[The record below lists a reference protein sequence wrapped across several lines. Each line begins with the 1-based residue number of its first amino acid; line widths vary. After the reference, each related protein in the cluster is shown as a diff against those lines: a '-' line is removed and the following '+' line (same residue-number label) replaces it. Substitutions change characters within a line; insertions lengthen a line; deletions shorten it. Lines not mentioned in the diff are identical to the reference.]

1 MLHLSDKVILL
12 PGIGEIYQKLL
23 RNYDIVSIADLLM
36 TFPKK
41 RYYIDVINAPIVHN
55 AATIVSV
62 DEQAQSS
69 CIKQSTE
76 IAINCKIEK
85 VLKYAKHCILYCK
98 NAHNQTIQT
107 TIFNTKLIQFLYT
120 GREICICG
128 NDDNSRT
135 PNAITDK
142 IMIKNARIIPSLQQ
156 NIAII
161 KYGLDHIHDAA
172 ISKAI
177 NFAISQIDMHDPL
190 MNYAQQFYDHNAQMI
205 SDIPNLQDALKWAH
219 NSFDTH
225 HIECANRRFALNEAL
240 LYMKSI
246 DALKNLYHMHDDVAL
261 VHNKDGHDINRMNAD
276 GDMQLDFDI
285 KRDFDV
291 KRDFDMKLDFDIKRD
306 FDVQLD
312 FDLTISQRAALYEI
326 QTDLQSAQPMLR
338 ILYGDVG
345 SGKSI
350 VAFLSMIYA
359 SRAGK
364 QALLLVP
371 TEILAQ
377 QHYESILKVYS
388 THANVFLVNA
398 GMSKSKKERIIYPD
412 NAIIIGTHA
421 LLYQVEKFPN
431 IGLLVID
438 EQHKFGVLQRMLS
451 ITKAYHC
458 LMMTATPIPRTFEM
472 AMRGILKQ
480 SQIASEF
487 RQRTIHKFFV
497 QMRNLQSIYTKIAK
511 VLQQNKSIFW
521 VCPLIDISK
530 YKDSG
535 NVTHRYNDLHQQFG
549 ERVVYLHSKMS
560 AQMKDEIMSSF
571 KSKPGMILVSTTM
584 IEVGVNIPHA
594 DVMVIENAELFG
606 LAQLYQ
612 LMGRIGRGYDD
623 GECYFLLGNMSAQA
637 RERMA
642 AIKNAQSGLE
652 LAQDDANIRGTGH
665 IFGTKQSGYS
675 GYRFIDIHKD
685 ADLLDLARA
694 YIDADSALD
703 MSSLELLHGMQTD
716 VVLR

>member
-1 MLHLSDKVILL
+1 MLRLSDKVILL

-23 RNYDIVSIADLLM
+23 QNYDIVSIADLLM

-41 RYYIDVINAPIVHN
+41 RYYIDVISTPIGN
-55 AATIVSV
+55 NDTPIVSV
-62 DEQAQSS
+62 DEQTRTS
-69 CIKQSTE
+69 CNQQPTE

-85 VLKYAKHCILYCK
+85 VLKYAKHCILHCK

-107 TIFNTKLIQFLYT
+107 TIFNTKSIQFLYP

-128 NDDNSRT
+128 NSDNSHT

-142 IMIKNARIIPSLQQ
+142 ITITDKIIIKNARIMPSSQQ

-161 KYGLDHIHDAA
+161 KYGLDRIHDAA

-177 NFAISQIDMHDPL
+177 NFAISHIDMHDPL
-190 MNYAQQFYDHNAQMI
+190 IKCAQQYYDHNTQII
-205 SDIPNLQDALKWAH
+205 SDIPNLQDALNWIH
-219 NSFDTH
+219 NSFNTH
-225 HIECANRRFALNEAL
+225 HIERANRRFALNEAV

-246 DALKNLYHMHDDVAL
+246 DTLKNLYNMHDYVAL
-261 VHNKDGHDINRMNAD
+261 IHNKDGHDIRSLTAD
-276 GDMQLDFDI
+276 GYIYLGCDMHLDFE
-285 KRDFDV
+285 
-291 KRDFDMKLDFDIKRD
+291 
-306 FDVQLD
+306 
-312 FDLTISQRAALYEI
+312 LTISQRAALDEI
-326 QTDLQSAQPMLR
+326 QADLQSARPMLR

-359 SRAGK
+359 SRSGK

-377 QHYESILKVYS
+377 QHYQSILKVYS
-388 THANVFLVNA
+388 AHANVFLVSA
-398 GMSKSKKERIIYPD
+398 GMSKSKKDRIIYPD

-487 RQRTIHKFFV
+487 RQRTIHKSFV
-497 QMRNLQSIYTKIAK
+497 QMRNLQSIYAKIAK

-535 NVTHRYNDLHQQFG
+535 NVTHRYNDLSQQFG
-549 ERVVYLHSKMS
+549 ECVVYLHSKMS
-560 AQMKDEIMSSF
+560 AQMKDEIMYSF

-594 DVMVIENAELFG
+594 DIMVIENAELFG

-623 GECYFLLGNMSAQA
+623 GECYFLLGNMSSQA
-637 RERMA
+637 RERMT
-642 AIKNAQSGLE
+642 AIKHAQSGLE
-652 LAQDDANIRGTGH
+652 LANDDANIRGTGH
-665 IFGTKQSGYS
+665 IFGTKQSGFS

-694 YIDADSALD
+694 YINLDSALD
-703 MSSLELLHGMQTD
+703 VSSLELLHGMQTD
-716 VVLR
+716 AVLR